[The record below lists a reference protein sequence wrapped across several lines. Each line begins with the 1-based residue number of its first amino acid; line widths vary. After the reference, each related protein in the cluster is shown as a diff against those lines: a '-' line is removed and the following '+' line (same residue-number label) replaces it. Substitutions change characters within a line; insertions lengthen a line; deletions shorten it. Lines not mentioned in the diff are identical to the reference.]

1 MEKWRVHRLIETDDK
16 TGEKSQIG
24 GGIVRMRIGGVNGPL
39 HMINVEPVSVEDMK
53 EETWEDSFVRFQV
66 ADRVV
71 WMDTEEVQTL
81 IELLTLAHDVSLQN
95 HDKASH

>member
-1 MEKWRVHRLIETDDK
+1 MEKWRVHRLIETDDE

-39 HMINVEPVSVEDMK
+39 DMIDVSPVSVEQM
-53 EETWEDSFVRFQV
+53 EEDAWEDQYVRFQV

-71 WMDTEEVQTL
+71 WLDPEEAQTL
-81 IELLTLAHDVSLQN
+81 IELLTLAHDVSLLN
-95 HDKASH
+95 YEKARP

>member
-1 MEKWRVHRLIETDDK
+1 MEKWRVSKLIETDDE

-39 HMINVEPVSVEDMK
+39 DTIDVSPVSAEEMK
-53 EETWEDSFVRFQV
+53 EEAWEDQYVRFQV

-71 WMDTEEVQTL
+71 WMEPEEAQTL
-81 IELLTLAHDVSLQN
+81 IELLTLAHDTSLEN
-95 HDKASH
+95 YEKASH